1 MRQDTIRTICF
12 SICILCIVAGLVL
25 GLGII
30 WNWIDNSALIRKS
43 FLTLGV
49 LFLASLLT
57 LSVARKLGVKDG
69 EETPK
74 S

>member
-12 SICILCIVAGLVL
+12 SVCILCIVAGLVL

-43 FLTLGV
+43 FMTLGV

>member
-12 SICILCIVAGLVL
+12 GICILCIVAGLVL

-30 WNWIDNSALIRKS
+30 WNWIDNSAVIRKS
-43 FLTLGV
+43 FMTLGV

-69 EETPK
+69 EEPPK

>member
-57 LSVARKLGVKDG
+57 LSVARKLGFKDG